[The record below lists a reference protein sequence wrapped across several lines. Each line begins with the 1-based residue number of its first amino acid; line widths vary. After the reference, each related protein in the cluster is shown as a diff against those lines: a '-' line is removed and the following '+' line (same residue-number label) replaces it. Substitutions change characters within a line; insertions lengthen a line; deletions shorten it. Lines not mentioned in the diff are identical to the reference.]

1 MYRGIEARTS
11 DNNHG
16 SAPAYRG
23 PFRFPAAM
31 LATALT
37 AGAFVHDARGQ
48 NGDEVENP
56 FSDVS
61 IILETNATDCDT
73 GLQLFFDG
81 DPWKS
86 VNVEDPSGKRILDV
100 RALGPLGGFGLTEQ
114 FNETNE
120 PVMEELVEGFPELE
134 CEEPEFTLEELFERF
149 PEGTYEFEGSTV
161 EGDEIE
167 GEATLSHVI
176 PAPPEI
182 VAPEEDSVLDANEPV
197 IIKWTRVDEPI
208 LPGLGREPLDD
219 VLIIGFQV
227 VVVREDPAPVAVF
240 TADLPPDATEVTVPP
255 QFLQP
260 DASYTFEV
268 LQIDVSG
275 NQTIAESGFE
285 TAA

>member
-1 MYRGIEARTS
+1 MRRAIKARTR
-11 DNNHG
+11 DYNHG
-16 SAPAYRG
+16 SARAYRG
-23 PFRFPAAM
+23 AFRFPTAM
-31 LATALT
+31 LATPLT
-37 AGAFVHDARGQ
+37 VGAFVHDARGQ
-48 NGDEVENP
+48 DGDEVQTP

-73 GLQLFFDG
+73 GLQLFFDA
-81 DPWKS
+81 DAWKR
-86 VNVEDPSGKRILDV
+86 VTVEDPNGRTILDS
-100 RALGPLGGFGLTEQ
+100 RAIGPLGEFGLTEQ

-134 CEEPEFTLEELFERF
+134 CEEPEFTLEELFGLF
-149 PEGTYEFEGSTV
+149 PEGSYEFEGRTV

-167 GEATLSHVI
+167 SEATLSHVI
-176 PAPPEI
+176 PAPPDI
-182 VAPEEDSVLDANEPV
+182 VAPEEDSVLHANEPV
-197 IIKWTRVDEPI
+197 IVEWTRVDEPI

-227 VVVREDPAPVAVF
+227 IVVF

>member
-1 MYRGIEARTS
+1 MRRAIKARTS

-16 SAPAYRG
+16 SDRAYRG
-23 PFRFPAAM
+23 PFCLRTAM

-37 AGAFVHDARGQ
+37 VGAFVHEARSQDGDA
-48 NGDEVENP
+48 DEIA

-134 CEEPEFTLEELFERF
+134 CEEPEFTLEELFELF
-149 PEGTYEFEGSTV
+149 PEGTYEFEGKTV
-161 EGDEIE
+161 AGAEIE
-167 GEATLSHVI
+167 SEATLSHVI
-176 PAPPEI
+176 PAPPDI

-197 IIKWTRVDEPI
+197 SIEWTRVDKPI

-219 VLIIGFQV
+219 VEIIGFQV
-227 VVVREDPAPVAVF
+227 IVVREDPSPLVVF
-240 TADLPPDATEVTVPP
+240 SADLPADVTEVTVSPE
-255 QFLQP
+255 FLQSG
-260 DASYTFEV
+260 ANYTFEV